1 MADNKNPF
9 DLAGRGGG
17 PARAHP
23 ARVWTPEEQAKK
35 LAGYL
40 EVRPEYW
47 EQVRY
52 GTHVRY
58 YTKDGQF
65 RTGGFVQKNPLDTKP
80 HGAPEEKR
88 FMKLH
93 NGFNEKAP
101 GYASWI
107 LAYEDAARIFIK
119 PDAGTLQVIKDLET
133 AVAGLN
139 ANIRKVAEYTKIL
152 ETRIAALEHK

>member
-9 DLAGRGGG
+9 DLAGRGG

-35 LAGYL
+35 LTGYL
-40 EVRPEYW
+40 EVRPEFW

-65 RTGGFVQKNPLDTKP
+65 RSGGFVQKNPLDTKP
-80 HGAPEEKR
+80 HGAPTEKR
-88 FMKLH
+88 FIKLH
-93 NGFNEKAP
+93 NGFNEKAA
-101 GYASWI
+101 GYAAWVA
-107 LAYEDAARIFIK
+107 AYEDLERLYLK
-119 PDAGTLQVIKDLET
+119 PDAASMQIIRDLET

-139 ANIRKVAEYTKIL
+139 ANIRKLAEYTRGL
-152 ETRIAALEHK
+152 EARLAAVEK